1 MLYPVDRMR
10 RRCVHGPGRN
20 DVTLAVRW
28 AKDEEAVPGYK
39 LGRFLGR
46 GGWGEVWEATRP
58 DGTPAPLK
66 FLPCDSQ
73 VAAAQE
79 IRALQ
84 TVRQLQHPNLIRIE
98 QIWSITSYIV
108 IGMELADGSLA
119 DLLDVYYTELKQPIP
134 PDHVC
139 YYLAQ
144 AASALDFLN
153 ARQHQLNGQ
162 RVAVRHCDVKPSNL
176 LIVGKNV
183 KLADFSLAVQA
194 TSSMRNHR
202 RVGTPN
208 YLAPELLRGILSE
221 RTDQYALAITY
232 CQLRGGRL
240 PFPDLVTGKVPR
252 TYSRPA
258 PDLSMLSLAERPI
271 VARALDVVPQDRWRS
286 CTELIDRL
294 SGCLEKSPSAA
305 EISV

>member
-1 MLYPVDRMR
+1 MR
-10 RRCVHGPGRN
+10 RWCIRGPGR
-20 DVTLAVRW
+20 DAVTLAVSW

-46 GGWGEVWEATRP
+46 GGWGEVWEATRA
-58 DGTPAPLK
+58 DGSRAALK

-73 VAAAQE
+73 LAAAQE

-84 TVRQLQHPNLIRIE
+84 TIRQLKHPNLIHIE
-98 QIWSITSYIV
+98 PNWSIPSYIV
-108 IGMELADGSLA
+108 IGMEMADGSLA
-119 DLLDVYYTELKQPIP
+119 DLLDVYYTEVKQPIP
-134 PDHVC
+134 ADHVC

-153 ARQHQLNGQ
+153 ARQHTLNGQ

-194 TSSMRNHR
+194 TSSVLNHR
-202 RVGTPN
+202 RVGTLN
-208 YLAPELLRGILSE
+208 YLAPELFRGMLSE

-240 PFPDLVTGKVPR
+240 PFPNLPTGKVPR
-252 TYSRPA
+252 SYSRPK
-258 PDLSMLSLAERPI
+258 PDLSMLSSAERPI
-271 VARALDVVPQDRWRS
+271 ITRALDPVPQDRWRT
-286 CTELIDRL
+286 CTELIERL
-294 SGCLEKSPSAA
+294 SGCVEKTEASA
-305 EISV
+305 VVPV